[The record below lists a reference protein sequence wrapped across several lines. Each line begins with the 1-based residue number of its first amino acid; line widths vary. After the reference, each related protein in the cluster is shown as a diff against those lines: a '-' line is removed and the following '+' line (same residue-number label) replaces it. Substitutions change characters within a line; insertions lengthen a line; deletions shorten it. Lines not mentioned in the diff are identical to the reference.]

1 MIERRARF
9 WACLAAAALMI
20 AAPAFAE
27 ESPPAS
33 QASQAVDDAVAFAK
47 AMTDK
52 ATQALTDAQA
62 SEAEKLEAFEKV
74 LAESLALDVLGKF
87 MLGATRKTMSEAQ
100 IARYDAIFPD
110 YITIQYTEQ
119 FADIVGKKLEV
130 LDARALGARDVIVRT
145 QFPRA
150 NGAPIMVDW
159 RVRKLKDGSQKM
171 IDIIVAGVSIMLV
184 KREEFSS
191 FIAQHGVDALMDR
204 LEQEAVR

>member
-9 WACLAAAALMI
+9 RACLAAAALMI

-33 QASQAVDDAVAFAK
+33 QTSQAVDDAVAFAK

-62 SEAEKLEAFEKV
+62 SEAEKLEAFQKV

-145 QFPRA
+145 QFPRL

-204 LEQEAVR
+204 LEKEAGK